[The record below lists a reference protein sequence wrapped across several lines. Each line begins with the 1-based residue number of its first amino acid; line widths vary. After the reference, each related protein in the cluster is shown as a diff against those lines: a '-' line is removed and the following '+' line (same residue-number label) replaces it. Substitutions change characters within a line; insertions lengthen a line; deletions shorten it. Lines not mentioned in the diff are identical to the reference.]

1 MTAANDTPARL
12 DRRLSVAPMMDCT
25 DRHFRYLARLLTR
38 RTLLYTEMV
47 AAGAV
52 LHGDRARHLGF
63 DAAEHPVALQLG
75 GSDPT
80 EMAACARIAAEWGY
94 DEVNLNVGCP
104 SDRVQSGAF
113 GACLM
118 ARPDTVAACVRAMRD
133 AADLPVTVKTR
144 IGIDDKDSYAFLT
157 DFVGRVAEA
166 GCGTLIVHARK
177 AWLHGLSPKENREI
191 PPLNHP
197 RVHRLAHDFP
207 HLEVVING
215 GVRTLDGAV
224 DHLRHVDGV
233 MIGRAA
239 YDDPCMLAA
248 ADRRL
253 WGDAHAPASRHAVL
267 DAYAD
272 YAARQVAVG
281 VPLRVLARHAMGL
294 FAGLPG
300 ARKWRRY
307 LSENAGRAGAGAE
320 VLREAAA
327 FVPADAAQAA

>member
-1 MTAANDTPARL
+1 MQDANDTSDRL

-38 RTLLYTEMV
+38 RALLYTEMV

-63 DAAEHPVALQLG
+63 DPAEHPVALQLG
-75 GSDPT
+75 GSDPV
-80 EMAACARIAAEWGY
+80 EMAECMRIATQWGY
-94 DEVNLNVGCP
+94 DEVNINVGCP

-118 ARPDTVAACVRAMRD
+118 ARPETVAACVRAMRD
-133 AADLPVTVKTR
+133 ATDIPVTVKTR
-144 IGIDDKDSYAFLT
+144 IGIDDRDSYDFLA
-157 DFVGRVAEA
+157 DFVGKVAEA

-177 AWLHGLSPKENREI
+177 AWLSGLSPKENREI
-191 PPLNHP
+191 PPLDYA
-197 RVHRLAHDFP
+197 RVHRLVRDFP
-207 HLEVVING
+207 GLEVVING
-215 GVRTLDGAV
+215 GIRTLEEAAEQLG
-224 DHLRHVDGV
+224 HVDGV

-239 YDDPCMLAA
+239 YDEPWMLAE

-253 WGDAHAPASRHAVL
+253 WGDTNEPLERHAAL

-272 YAARQVAVG
+272 YAERQVAAG

-307 LSENAGRAGAGAE
+307 LSENVGRTGAGAE

-327 FVPADAAQAA
+327 FVPVAVARAA